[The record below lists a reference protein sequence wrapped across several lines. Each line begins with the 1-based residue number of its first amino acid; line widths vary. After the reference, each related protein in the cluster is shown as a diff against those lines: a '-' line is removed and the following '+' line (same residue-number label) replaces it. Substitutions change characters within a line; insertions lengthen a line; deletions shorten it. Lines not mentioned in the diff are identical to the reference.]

1 MIDYGTIFLLWSYF
15 GISVEE
21 IVKDEEKV
29 KETVIEKAVARAY
42 RDASSHVLSVVDEH
56 KDDLKALAMECIMKF
71 ISELAKVAIDKP
83 RRAMNEKRVKF
94 DELHKKTCHMLVE
107 IYDCEKYYKVDKRGK
122 MHKFTYGTAQKWV
135 NMSLKYIYLLEEVLW
150 GGFRISWISY
160 FATDFHIPF
169 DSLIFKAM
177 EDEFSID
184 VNKYLEGQTW
194 SQIDNYEKYKEL
206 QDMIR
211 NEVSQK
217 NNFPIEW
224 ENPAWIRA
232 ARKKQG

>member
-1 MIDYGTIFLLWSYF
+1 
-15 GISVEE
+15 
-21 IVKDEEKV
+21 
-29 KETVIEKAVARAY
+29 
-42 RDASSHVLSVVDEH
+42 
-56 KDDLKALAMECIMKF
+56 
-71 ISELAKVAIDKP
+71 
-83 RRAMNEKRVKF
+83 
-94 DELHKKTCHMLVE
+94 MLVE
-107 IYDCEKYYKVDKRGK
+107 IYDCEKYYKVDKRGQ
-122 MHKFTYGTAQKWV
+122 MHKFTYGTARKWV

-184 VNKYLEGQTW
+184 INKYLEGQTW